1 MVNGFSVVIPMN
13 EPLQTILEIDAR
25 HNELLDRLAELD
37 AKILSVLDEWTN
49 LKADTPGS
57 QPLSATQESRAA

>member
-1 MVNGFSVVIPMN
+1 MN

-25 HNELLDRLAELD
+25 HNELLDRLADLD

-49 LKADTPGS
+49 LKATDPNT
-57 QPLSATQESRAA
+57 QPLSTTQESRAA